1 MTEDEILVMVRALD
15 RGDLATWRARGWV
28 QPLQDQGR
36 VEYSA
41 VDVARIQLICEMRD
55 DLAVNEDGIAV
66 VLDLMDQL
74 YEARTRLRVLGEAVM
89 GQPADVRQH
98 IETLVRY
105 TLEP

>member
-1 MTEDEILVMVRALD
+1 M
-15 RGDLATWRARGWV
+15 
-28 QPLQDQGR
+28 
-36 VEYSA
+36 
-41 VDVARIQLICEMRD
+41 
-55 DLAVNEDGIAV
+55 

-89 GQPADVRQH
+89 DQPADVRQH